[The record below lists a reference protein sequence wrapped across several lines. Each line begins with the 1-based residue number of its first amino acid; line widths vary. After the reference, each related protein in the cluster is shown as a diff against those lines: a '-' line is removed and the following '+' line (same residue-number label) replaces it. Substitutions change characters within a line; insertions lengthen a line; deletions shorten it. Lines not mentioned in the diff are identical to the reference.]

1 MGTVTIIVIGVVVIS
16 VVGILGDIATN
27 IVKAKNKARESAG
40 SVPAPEIERLENR
53 LTVLEARI
61 EERDDSVRKLQD
73 ELRFVS
79 RMLEDRSG
87 RGSAN

>member
-1 MGTVTIIVIGVVVIS
+1 MVTIIVIGVVIIS
-16 VVGILGDIATN
+16 VVGIIGDIATN
-27 IVKAKNKARESAG
+27 VVKAKAKAKEAAG
-40 SVPAPEIERLENR
+40 SVPSAEIERLEDR
-53 LTVLEARI
+53 LAVLEARI

-87 RGSAN
+87 SGSSN